1 MRMSE
6 MNVDECLVDPDQIVA
21 GVESLVQIPDILGI
35 HGEEGN

>member
-1 MRMSE
+1 MSE
-6 MNVDECLVDPDQIVA
+6 MEFNECLVDPDQIVA